1 MSSIFNYGS
10 GHLTISTVISIA
22 SGKIKGVLSEAVIKQ
37 VNDSQKAVQQIVD
50 AGRTVYGVN
59 TGFGILANTAISKED
74 TATLQYKILQS
85 HSVGVGDPI
94 PVEVAKL
101 MLITKVHAL
110 AQGFSG
116 VQLST

>member
-50 AGRTVYGVN
+50 EGRTVYGVN
-59 TGFGILANTAISKED
+59 TGFGILANTCLLYTSPSPRDRTRSRMPSSA
-74 TATLQYKILQS
+74 
-85 HSVGVGDPI
+85 
-94 PVEVAKL
+94 
-101 MLITKVHAL
+101 
-110 AQGFSG
+110 
-116 VQLST
+116 